1 MVAMNESGY
10 LMEQA
15 VATQLEQRGIHV
27 NTNVAFEDPDEGKS
41 REMDVQGIQRVGYNE
56 KEKLAAYVEYI
67 IECKNSSNPLVF
79 VARPKHGAD
88 RNNAPREFL
97 FPFEYKMSKLAE
109 VTKLTTYREVPAYRH
124 LGFDKVFNETK
135 IDWKAVQFC
144 RIDRKGGGWHANHGG
159 LYDATFFPMV
169 KAFAARKKAL
179 DSMKA
184 HRTDS
189 VIWLFFPLVVTT
201 SDLFLIDSSEPA
213 PAPKLVDYITF
224 KRELRSAMLTG
235 TFMLTFVHLKALEA
249 FLATVVDPMAKHAT
263 DLIMNRTEFFRTQVI
278 PWSD

>member
-1 MVAMNESGY
+1 MDAMNESGY

-15 VATQLEQRGIHV
+15 VATQLEERGIHV

-41 REMDVQGIQRVGYNE
+41 REMDVQGVHRVAYNE

-88 RNNAPREFL
+88 RHNAPREFL
-97 FPFEYKMSKLAE
+97 FPFEYKMSKAAE
-109 VTKLTTYREVPAYRH
+109 AAKSTISREVSAYRH
-124 LGFDKVFNETK
+124 LGFNKVFNESK
-135 IDWKAVQFC
+135 IDWKADQFC
-144 RIDRKGGGWHANHGG
+144 RIDRKGSGWHANHGG

-169 KAFAARKKAL
+169 KAFTARKKAL

-184 HRTDS
+184 YRTDA

-201 SDLFLIDSSEPA
+201 SDLFLIDSSVVV

-224 KRELRSAMLTG
+224 KRELRSAKLTG
-235 TFMLTFVHLKALEA
+235 SFMLTFVHLNALEK
-249 FLATVVDPMAKHAT
+249 FLATVVDPMARHAT
-263 DLIMNRTEFFRTQVI
+263 DLIMNRADFLRAKDL
-278 PWSD
+278 PWTD